1 MSPTQEDLLAL
12 LRELVDEN
20 ACELHLKVPARPLL
34 RIRGRLLP
42 TQRPAMTP
50 QTTHLLA
57 TLLIEMARVEVP
69 LARVHH
75 HELSFGCPGLGRFHA
90 TLYRQRGSI
99 AMIVRRIA
107 LQAPTLDQ
115 VGLAPAVEAFL
126 EAPGLI
132 LLAGGARRA
141 DALAALVDRYNASHR
156 GFVVTLED
164 PLTHLHRDGTATIS
178 QRGVGSD
185 LESLAEGVNSAR
197 RQRADLIALGD
208 IPDRETAEGVLR
220 AAEERAVVV
229 ATVAA
234 PTAQLAPSWIL
245 RHYRDDRD
253 SHCAARLKRLLR
265 GVICV
270 PDAGEPVVL
279 GQRADRPAA

>member
-12 LRELVDEN
+12 LRELVEQD
-20 ACELHLKVPARPLL
+20 ASELHLKVPARPLL
-34 RIRGRLLP
+34 RVRGRLLP

-50 QTTHLLA
+50 ETTHLLA
-57 TLLIEMARVEVP
+57 TLLIEMAGVEVP

-75 HELSFGCPGLGRFHA
+75 HELGFGYPGLGRFHA
-90 TLYRQRGSI
+90 TLYRQRGSV
-99 AMIVRRIA
+99 AMIVRRVA
-107 LQAPTLDQ
+107 LQAPSLEQ
-115 VGLAPAVEAFL
+115 VNLTPSVEAFL

-132 LLAGGARRA
+132 LLAGGTHRA
-141 DALAALVDRYNASHR
+141 HALAALVDRYNSSHR

-185 LESLAEGVNSAR
+185 LASLAEGVNSAR

-220 AAEERAVVV
+220 AAEERAVVL
-229 ATVAA
+229 ACVAA

-245 RHYRDDRD
+245 RHYKNDRD

-265 GVICV
+265 GVVCV
-270 PDAGEPVVL
+270 PDIGEPVVL
-279 GQRADRPAA
+279 GQHADRSAA